1 MNKKVSQGKPFSNME
16 ISAFCGQI
24 SLILKSGISSMEGI
38 TIMLEDAAS
47 SEEKAILEQ
56 ILEQMQE
63 SGSLCQALT
72 ESGLFPSYMLHM
84 VEIGEETGTLDE
96 VMESLSIHYEQEE
109 NISKSIK
116 NAVT

>member
-47 SEEKAILEQ
+47 GEEKAILEQ
-56 ILEQMQE
+56 ILERTVSFLYAPYGGNRRGDRY
-63 SGSLCQALT
+63 SG
-72 ESGLFPSYMLHM
+72 
-84 VEIGEETGTLDE
+84 
-96 VMESLSIHYEQEE
+96 
-109 NISKSIK
+109 
-116 NAVT
+116 